1 MMAIN
6 MRSRGQLQRIVLMG
20 LFLLILAE
28 MPIYFF
34 FIRPEMEVDE
44 KASARLETIQQE
56 IARQERAVKT
66 LGNFESRLN
75 LSRHNFQDFSQ
86 KHLFPRDRIGSELL
100 RDLEKA
106 SLEAGLLR
114 NRVAYRFEGKPVFG
128 LQRVDFSVPVEGSY
142 GSIRRFL
149 NILESSPHFIL
160 IDSISLESDREGTS
174 GGIRMDLNLSTFC
187 ADEP

>member
-1 MMAIN
+1 MVLN
-6 MRSRGQLQRIVLMG
+6 KRSRGQLQRFILIG
-20 LFLLILAE
+20 LSFLILAE
-28 MPIYFF
+28 IPVYFF
-34 FIRPEMEVDE
+34 FTRPEMEVDK
-44 KASARLETIQQE
+44 KASARLEAIHQE

-66 LGNFESRLN
+66 LVNFESRLD
-75 LSRHNFQDFSQ
+75 LSRRNFQDFSR

-100 RDLEKA
+100 RNLEKI

-114 NRVAYRFEGKPVFG
+114 NRVAYHFEGKPVFG
-128 LQRVDFSVPVEGSY
+128 LQRIDFSVPVEGSY

-160 IDSISLESDREGTS
+160 IDSISLESDREGTG